1 MQGGRGRLIFEYAKV
16 CVCARA
22 RARALQTFE
31 YVGLGRAEAVG
42 PVEERVADPA
52 LEHAVER
59 QVCQRGGGEEQEGEI
74 QRDGHGQGWARHR
87 ERERQWERERGR
99 KDWEG

>member
-1 MQGGRGRLIFEYAKV
+1 MCV
-16 CVCARA
+16 CVCERACVRA
-22 RARALQTFE
+22 RARACVECGLVWPTFE

-74 QRDGHGQGWARHR
+74 QRDGHGQG
-87 ERERQWERERGR
+87 
-99 KDWEG
+99 